1 MPGLIPKREAVQSN
15 GKRWLYFAGDLDSG
29 SNRFLSAVAQASS
42 CKIGIKV
49 EAEGGKVGKAE
60 ERNNKSRVFVLAFP
74 VKDQEGLRKVVLSYL
89 WKRRGW
95 TN

>member
-1 MPGLIPKREAVQSN
+1 MPGSIPKREAVRSS
-15 GKRWLYFAGDLDSG
+15 GKRWLYLAGDLDSG
-29 SNRFLSAVAQASS
+29 SNCFTSAVAPASG

-74 VKDQEGLRKVVLSYL
+74 AKDQEDLRKVVLSCL
-89 WKRRGW
+89 
-95 TN
+95 